1 MGISF
6 NADEVFEMGMD
17 IEQNGE
23 AYYRKAAEL
32 TEDPEIKKIF
42 NDLMTAEQQH
52 YETFKKLRENLPA
65 KDTTPLVSDPDD
77 QEYLYLDALVKSRLF
92 NNVRE
97 AEEVVSKAS
106 GPIETLKGALIFEK
120 DTILFFTEMKGRTRE
135 DLGKNEIDRLI
146 AEEREHIIWISGMI
160 RKIRERE
167 A

>member
-17 IEQNGE
+17 IEMNGE
-23 AYYRKAAEL
+23 AYYRKAVEL

-42 NDLMTAEQQH
+42 ENLMIAEKQH
-52 YETFKKLRENLPA
+52 YDTFKKLRENLPA

-92 NNVRE
+92 NSVRE
-97 AEEVVSKAS
+97 AEEVVSKTS
-106 GPIETLKGALIFEK
+106 GPIEALRGALTFEK

-135 DLGKNEIDRLI
+135 DLGKSEIDRLI
-146 AEEREHIIWISGMI
+146 AEEREHVIWISGMI

>member
-42 NDLMTAEQQH
+42 EDLMVAEQAH

-65 KDTTPLVSDPDD
+65 KDTTPIVSDPED
-77 QEYLYLDALVKSRLF
+77 QSYLYLDALVKSRLF
-92 NNVRE
+92 NSVRE
-97 AEEVVSKAS
+97 AENVCTDRCDPVSV
-106 GPIETLKGALIFEK
+106 LQGALTFEK

-135 DLGKNEIDRLI
+135 DLGKTEIDRLI
-146 AEEREHIIWISGMI
+146 AEEREHIVWISGMI
-160 RKIRERE
+160 KKIRARE

>member
-17 IEQNGE
+17 IEMNGE
-23 AYYRKAAEL
+23 AYYRKAVEL
-32 TEDPEIKKIF
+32 TEDPEVKKIF
-42 NDLMTAEQQH
+42 EDLMIAEKQH
-52 YETFKKLRENLPA
+52 YDTFKKLRENLPA

-92 NNVRE
+92 NSVRE
-97 AEEVVSKAS
+97 AEEVVSKTS
-106 GPIETLKGALIFEK
+106 GPIEALQGALVFEK

-160 RKIRERE
+160 KKVRERE

>member
-6 NADEVFEMGMD
+6 NADEVFEMGMN
-17 IEQNGE
+17 IEMNGE

-32 TEDPEIKKIF
+32 TEDAEIKKIF
-42 NDLMTAEQQH
+42 EDLMVAENQH

-65 KDTTPLVSDPDD
+65 KDTTPLVSDPED

-92 NNVRE
+92 NNVHE
-97 AEEVVSKAS
+97 AEEAVSKAS
-106 GPIETLKGALIFEK
+106 GSIEALQGALTFEK

>member
-42 NDLMTAEQQH
+42 DDLMTAEQQH
-52 YETFKKLRENLPA
+52 YETFKKLLENLPA

-77 QEYLYLDALVKSRLF
+77 QEYRYLDALVKSRLF

-106 GPIETLKGALIFEK
+106 GPIEALQGALTFEK
-120 DTILFFTEMKGRTRE
+120 DTILFFTEMKARTRE

-146 AEEREHIIWISGMI
+146 AEEREHVIWISGMI
-160 RKIRERE
+160 KKIRERE

>member
-23 AYYRKAAEL
+23 AYYRKAVEL

-42 NDLMTAEQQH
+42 EELMVAEQAH

-65 KDTTPLVSDPDD
+65 KDTTPIVSDPEG

-97 AEEVVSKAS
+97 AENVCADRCDPVSV
-106 GPIETLKGALIFEK
+106 LQGALTFEK

-135 DLGKNEIDRLI
+135 DLGKTEIDRLI
-146 AEEREHIIWISGMI
+146 AEEREHIVWISGMI
-160 RKIRERE
+160 KKIRERE

>member
-6 NADEVFEMGMD
+6 NADEIFEMGMD
-17 IEQNGE
+17 IEMSGE

-32 TEDPEIKKIF
+32 TEDPEIRKIF
-42 NDLMTAEQQH
+42 EDLMVAEKQH

-65 KDTTPLVSDPDD
+65 KDTTPLVSDPED

-97 AEEVVSKAS
+97 AEEVVSKTS
-106 GPIETLKGALIFEK
+106 GPIEALQGALAFEK

-135 DLGKNEIDRLI
+135 DLGKKEIDRLI

>member
-17 IEQNGE
+17 IEMNGE

-42 NDLMTAEQQH
+42 EDLMVAEKQH

-65 KDTTPLVSDPDD
+65 KDTTPLVSDPED

-106 GPIETLKGALIFEK
+106 GPIEALQGALTFEK

-146 AEEREHIIWISGMI
+146 GEEREHIIWISGMI

>member
-42 NDLMTAEQQH
+42 EDLMTAEQAH
-52 YETFKKLRENLPA
+52 YETFKKLRKNLPA
-65 KDTTPLVSDPDD
+65 KGTTPIVSDPDD

-92 NNVRE
+92 NSVRE
-97 AEEVVSKAS
+97 AENVCADRCDPVSV
-106 GPIETLKGALIFEK
+106 LQGALTFEK
-120 DTILFFTEMKGRTRE
+120 DTILFFTEMKERTRE
-135 DLGKNEIDRLI
+135 DLGKTEIDRLI
-146 AEEREHIIWISGMI
+146 AEEREHVIWISGMI
-160 RKIRERE
+160 KKIRERQ

>member
-42 NDLMTAEQQH
+42 DDLMTAEQQH

-77 QEYLYLDALVKSRLF
+77 QEYRYLDALVKSRLF

-106 GPIETLKGALIFEK
+106 GPIETLQGALTFEK
-120 DTILFFTEMKGRTRE
+120 DTILFFTEMKARTRE

-160 RKIRERE
+160 KKIRERE

>member
-32 TEDPEIKKIF
+32 ADDPEIKKIF
-42 NDLMTAEQQH
+42 EDLMTAEQSH

-106 GPIETLKGALIFEK
+106 GPIEALQGALTFEK

-135 DLGKNEIDRLI
+135 DLGKAEIDRLI
-146 AEEREHIIWISGMI
+146 AEERDHVIWISSMI
-160 RKIRERE
+160 KKIRERQ

>member
-42 NDLMTAEQQH
+42 DDLMTAEQQH

-77 QEYLYLDALVKSRLF
+77 QEYRYLDALVKSRLF

-106 GPIETLKGALIFEK
+106 GPIEALQGALTFEK
-120 DTILFFTEMKGRTRE
+120 DTILFFTEMKVRTRE

-146 AEEREHIIWISGMI
+146 AEERDHVIWISGMI
-160 RKIRERE
+160 KKIRERE

>member
-17 IEQNGE
+17 IEKNGE
-23 AYYRKAAEL
+23 AYYRKAVEL

-42 NDLMTAEQQH
+42 EELMTAEQSH

-106 GPIETLKGALIFEK
+106 GPIEALQGALTFEK
-120 DTILFFTEMKGRTRE
+120 DTILFFTEMKKRTRE
-135 DLGKNEIDRLI
+135 DLGKTEIDRLI
-146 AEEREHIIWISGMI
+146 AEEREHVIWISGMI
-160 RKIRERE
+160 KKIRER
-167 A
+167 

>member
-32 TEDPEIKKIF
+32 TEDPEVKKIF
-42 NDLMTAEQQH
+42 DDLMTAEQQH

-92 NNVRE
+92 NSVRE

-106 GPIETLKGALIFEK
+106 GPIETLQGALTFEK

>member
-23 AYYRKAAEL
+23 AYYRKAAEM
-32 TEDPEIKKIF
+32 TEDPDIKKIF
-42 NDLMTAEQQH
+42 EDLMTAEQSH

-65 KDTTPLVSDPDD
+65 KDTSPLVSDPDD

-97 AEEVVSKAS
+97 AENACTDRCDPVSV
-106 GPIETLKGALIFEK
+106 LQGALSFEK

-135 DLGKNEIDRLI
+135 DLGKAEIDRLI
-146 AEEREHIIWISGMI
+146 AEEREHVIWISSMI
-160 RKIRERE
+160 KKIRERE

>member
-6 NADEVFEMGMD
+6 NADEVFEMGMN
-17 IEQNGE
+17 IEMNGE

-32 TEDPEIKKIF
+32 TEDAEIKKIF
-42 NDLMTAEQQH
+42 EDLMVAENQH

-65 KDTTPLVSDPDD
+65 KDTTPLVSDPED

-92 NNVRE
+92 NNVHE
-97 AEEVVSKAS
+97 AEEAVSKAS
-106 GPIETLKGALIFEK
+106 GSIEALQGALTFEK
-120 DTILFFTEMKGRTRE
+120 DSILFFTEMKGRTRE

>member
-17 IEQNGE
+17 IEMNGE
-23 AYYRKAAEL
+23 AYYRKAVEL

-42 NDLMTAEQQH
+42 ENLMIAEKQH
-52 YETFKKLRENLPA
+52 YDTFKKLRENLPA

-106 GPIETLKGALIFEK
+106 GPIEALQGALTFEK
-120 DTILFFTEMKGRTRE
+120 DTILFFTEMKKRTRE
-135 DLGKNEIDRLI
+135 DLGKTEIDRLI
-146 AEEREHIIWISGMI
+146 AEEREHVIWISGMI
-160 RKIRERE
+160 KKVRER
-167 A
+167 

>member
-17 IEQNGE
+17 IEKNGE

-32 TEDPEIKKIF
+32 TGDPEIKKIF
-42 NDLMTAEQQH
+42 EDLMTAEQHH
-52 YETFKKLRENLPA
+52 YETFKKLRENIPA
-65 KDTTPLVSDPDD
+65 KGTTPLVSDPDD

-97 AEEVVSKAS
+97 AETACTDRCDPVSV
-106 GPIETLKGALIFEK
+106 LQGALTFEK
-120 DTILFFTEMKGRTRE
+120 DTILFFTEMKARTRE
-135 DLGKNEIDRLI
+135 DLGKSEIDRLI
-146 AEEREHIIWISGMI
+146 EEERQHVIWISGMI
-160 RKIRERE
+160 KKIRERQ

>member
-42 NDLMTAEQQH
+42 DDLMTAEQQH

-77 QEYLYLDALVKSRLF
+77 QEYRYLDALVKSRLF

-106 GPIETLKGALIFEK
+106 GPIEALQGALTFEK
-120 DTILFFTEMKGRTRE
+120 DTILFFTEMKARTRE

-146 AEEREHIIWISGMI
+146 AEEREHVIWISGMI
-160 RKIRERE
+160 KKIRERE

>member
-32 TEDPEIKKIF
+32 TEDPEVKKIF
-42 NDLMTAEQQH
+42 DDLMTAEQQH

-97 AEEVVSKAS
+97 AEEAVSKAS

-146 AEEREHIIWISGMI
+146 AEEREHVIWISGMI

>member
-23 AYYRKAAEL
+23 AYYRKAPEL

-42 NDLMTAEQQH
+42 DDLMTAEQQH

-77 QEYLYLDALVKSRLF
+77 QEYRYLDALVKSRLF

-106 GPIETLKGALIFEK
+106 GPIEALQGALTFEK
-120 DTILFFTEMKGRTRE
+120 DTILFFTEMKARTRE

-146 AEEREHIIWISGMI
+146 AEERDHVIWISGMI
-160 RKIRERE
+160 KKIRERE

>member
-23 AYYRKAAEL
+23 AYYRKAVEL

-42 NDLMTAEQQH
+42 DDLMTAEQQH

-77 QEYLYLDALVKSRLF
+77 QEYRYLDALVKSRLF

-106 GPIETLKGALIFEK
+106 GPIEALQGALTFEK
-120 DTILFFTEMKGRTRE
+120 DTILFFTEMKARTRE

-160 RKIRERE
+160 KKIRERE

>member
-17 IEQNGE
+17 IEMNGE
-23 AYYRKAAEL
+23 AYYRKAVEL

-42 NDLMTAEQQH
+42 EDLMIAEKQH
-52 YETFKKLRENLPA
+52 YDTFKKLRENLPA

-92 NNVRE
+92 NSVRE
-97 AEEVVSKAS
+97 AEEVVSKTS
-106 GPIETLKGALIFEK
+106 GPIEALQGALVFEK

-160 RKIRERE
+160 KKVRERE

>member
-42 NDLMTAEQQH
+42 DDLKTAEQQH

-106 GPIETLKGALIFEK
+106 GPIETLQGALAFEK

-160 RKIRERE
+160 KKIRERE